1 MTTGEKMQTPMIFSP
16 VSVNQHAA
24 PSSKQADTTAV
35 KDLSFKQMLARQV
48 ANRSDDS
55 PVKKVSADTDSKKTP
70 DSASKTGPD
79 AVPAEAG
86 NEIEKA
92 DDTNPGSIDAT
103 PSATAELLALVA
115 NIRQPAEKLDD
126 TLSNKDQLP
135 KVDGGTAGLLVLAEN
150 SRQPA
155 EKLAYELP
163 KADGDLDPM
172 VGKGKRPNSGPDRA
186 LLENL
191 EKQDLRNEGAGK
203 PAPDVI
209 QNLNKKGDTRLL
221 TDAATL
227 KIQDSQSTTTIASI
241 AVSQTIAQEIGQAEK
256 NPVAD
261 KLTPTVGSNA
271 WNQALGQKI
280 TLMVGATQQT
290 ATLSLNPPDLGPLQ
304 VVLNITKDSADA
316 TFIAAQPEV
325 RQALEAA
332 LPRLREMMNE
342 AGIQLGQANVSSNMP
357 DQNNAQNGSGSRTGA
372 QASRDGAQSEDA
384 STITLPANRTMQLGL
399 IDAFA

>member
-16 VSVNQHAA
+16 VSVNQQAA
-24 PSSKQADTTAV
+24 PSSKQADTTAA

-70 DSASKTGPD
+70 DSASKTSPD

-92 DDTNPGSIDAT
+92 EDTNRSSIDAT

-150 SRQPA
+150 SHQPA
-155 EKLAYELP
+155 EKLADELP
-163 KADGDLDPM
+163 KADGDLAPV
-172 VGKGKRPNSGPDRA
+172 VGKGKHPNSVPDRA
-186 LLENL
+186 LLEKL
-191 EKQDLRNEGAGK
+191 EKQDLRNESAGK

-209 QNLNKKGDTRLL
+209 QSLNKKGDTRLL

-227 KIQDSQSTTTIASI
+227 KIQDSQSTTTVASI
-241 AVSQTIAQEIGQAEK
+241 AASQTIAQEIGQAAK

-304 VVLNITKDSADA
+304 VVLNINKDSADA

-357 DQNNAQNGSGSRTGA
+357 DQNNAQSGSGRRMGA
-372 QASRDGAQSEDA
+372 QASRDSAQSEDV
-384 STITLPANRTMQLGL
+384 STITLPANRTNQLGL

>member
-16 VSVNQHAA
+16 VSVNQQAA
-24 PSSKQADTTAV
+24 PSSKQADTTAA

-70 DSASKTGPD
+70 DSASKTSPD

-92 DDTNPGSIDAT
+92 DDTNRSSIDAT

-150 SRQPA
+150 SHQPA
-155 EKLAYELP
+155 EKLADELP
-163 KADGDLDPM
+163 KADGDLAPV
-172 VGKGKRPNSGPDRA
+172 VGKGKHPNSVPDRA
-186 LLENL
+186 LLEKL
-191 EKQDLRNEGAGK
+191 EKQDLRNESAGK

-209 QNLNKKGDTRLL
+209 QSLNKKGDTRLL

-227 KIQDSQSTTTIASI
+227 KIQDSQSTTTVASI
-241 AVSQTIAQEIGQAEK
+241 AASQTIAQEIGQAAK

-304 VVLNITKDSADA
+304 VVLNINKDSADA

-357 DQNNAQNGSGSRTGA
+357 DQNNAQSGSGRRMGA
-372 QASRDGAQSEDA
+372 QASRDSAQSEDV
-384 STITLPANRTMQLGL
+384 STITLPANRTNQLGL

>member
-16 VSVNQHAA
+16 VSVNQQAA
-24 PSSKQADTTAV
+24 PSSKQADTTAA

-70 DSASKTGPD
+70 DSASKTSPD

-92 DDTNPGSIDAT
+92 DDTNRSSIDAT

-150 SRQPA
+150 SHQPA
-155 EKLAYELP
+155 EKLADELP
-163 KADGDLDPM
+163 KADGDLAPV
-172 VGKGKRPNSGPDRA
+172 VGKGKHPNSVPDRA
-186 LLENL
+186 LLEKL
-191 EKQDLRNEGAGK
+191 EKQDLRNESAGK

-209 QNLNKKGDTRLL
+209 QSLNKKGDTRLL

-227 KIQDSQSTTTIASI
+227 KIQDLQSTTTVASI
-241 AVSQTIAQEIGQAEK
+241 AASQTIAQEIGQAAK

-304 VVLNITKDSADA
+304 VVLNINKDSADA

-357 DQNNAQNGSGSRTGA
+357 DQNNAQSGSGRRMGA
-372 QASRDGAQSEDA
+372 QASRDSAQSEDV
-384 STITLPANRTMQLGL
+384 STITLPANRTNQLGL

>member
-16 VSVNQHAA
+16 ASVNQQAA
-24 PSSKQADTTAV
+24 PSSKQAVTTAA

-70 DSASKTGPD
+70 DSASKTAPD

-92 DDTNPGSIDAT
+92 DDASRNAIDAT

-115 NIRQPAEKLDD
+115 NIRQPAEKPDD
-126 TLSNKDQLP
+126 AVADNDALP
-135 KVDGGTAGLLVLAEN
+135 KI
-150 SRQPA
+150 
-155 EKLAYELP
+155 
-163 KADGDLDPM
+163 DGDLDPV
-172 VGKGKRPNSGPDRA
+172 VGKGKHPNSGPDRA
-186 LLENL
+186 LPENL
-191 EKQDLRNEGAGK
+191 EMQDLRNEGAGK

-209 QNLNKKGDTRLL
+209 QSLNKKSDTRLL
-221 TDAATL
+221 TDATTL
-227 KIQDSQSTTTIASI
+227 KIQDSQSTATVAGIA
-241 AVSQTIAQEIGQAEK
+241 ASQTIAQEIGQAEK

-304 VVLNITKDSADA
+304 VVLNINKDSADA

-357 DQNNAQNGSGSRTGA
+357 DQNNAQNGSGSRMGA
-372 QASRDGAQSEDA
+372 QASRDSAQSEDA

>member
-1 MTTGEKMQTPMIFSP
+1 
-16 VSVNQHAA
+16 
-24 PSSKQADTTAV
+24 
-35 KDLSFKQMLARQV
+35 MLARQV

-55 PVKKVSADTDSKKTP
+55 LVKKVSADTDRKKTP

-92 DDTNPGSIDAT
+92 DEVSQNPTDAT

-115 NIRQPAEKLDD
+115 NIRQPAEKPDD
-126 TLSNKDQLP
+126 AVADNDALP
-135 KVDGGTAGLLVLAEN
+135 KVDG
-150 SRQPA
+150 
-155 EKLAYELP
+155 
-163 KADGDLDPM
+163 DLDPA

-191 EKQDLRNEGAGK
+191 EMQDRRHEGAGK

-209 QNLNKKGDTRLL
+209 QNLDKKGDTRLL

-227 KIQDSQSTTTIASI
+227 KIQDPQSTTTVASI
-241 AVSQTIAQEIGQAEK
+241 AASQTIAQEIGQAEK
-256 NPVAD
+256 NPAAD
-261 KLTPTVGSNA
+261 RLTPAVGSNA

-304 VVLNITKDSADA
+304 VVLNINKDSADA

-357 DQNNAQNGSGSRTGA
+357 DQNNAQNGSGSRMGA
-372 QASRDGAQSEDA
+372 QASRDSAQSEDA
-384 STITLPANRTMQLGL
+384 STITQPANRTMQLGL